1 MITMASY
8 IINNSELNSE
18 ENMYSKTDQE
28 YCMYKYKSPPVS
40 EVFYKYRSVITQN
53 DKVVCVSPSKS
64 VPYRAFCD
72 RHSAKESVV
81 AEEFI
86 EGTMMN
92 VFWDGFNWKTSTR
105 FKMDGSCFF
114 FQENGYFGIM
124 FKETLDVCHIDL
136 NELNK
141 EYCYS
146 FVMQHPENRIV
157 TAFKTPQLYLIEAYK
172 ISEINKN
179 ETRVEV
185 VSNVRNDPYWG
196 STLIRFPA
204 RLNFGLTD
212 IISNMPYTIMGVS
225 FKETV
230 SGDRC
235 KLRNSA
241 YEYVR
246 QLRGNQ
252 PKLSYRYLELRK
264 TSQVK
269 EYLSYYP
276 EHSDHFKKFQDNL
289 HKYTTGLYHT
299 YVALNIKKTVQLEQ
313 VDSRFR
319 PSLKRLHVYYKEVL
333 APQKKYI
340 TMSEVIQ
347 YVNALPE
354 PIQMGF
360 IQ

>member
-1 MITMASY
+1 
-8 IINNSELNSE
+8 
-18 ENMYSKTDQE
+18 MYSKKDQE
-28 YCMYKYKSPPVS
+28 YCIYKYKNPPVS
-40 EVFYKYRSVITQN
+40 ETYYKYRSVITQN
-53 DKVVCVSPSKS
+53 DKVICVSPSKS

-72 RHSAKESVV
+72 RHSAKESVI
-81 AEEFI
+81 AEEFV
-86 EGTMMN
+86 EGTMIN
-92 VFWDGFNWKTSTR
+92 AFWDGISWKTSTR
-105 FKMDGSCFF
+105 FKVDGSCFF
-114 FQENGYFGIM
+114 FDTNGYFEKM
-124 FKETLDVCHIDL
+124 FEETLIVCRVDL
-136 NELNK
+136 NDLNK

-157 TAFKTPQLYLIEAYK
+157 TAFETPQLYLIEAYK
-172 ISEINKN
+172 ISKIDDND
-179 ETRVEV
+179 TRVEV
-185 VSNVRNDPYWG
+185 VSNVRDDPYWV

-212 IISNMPYTIMGVS
+212 AITNMPYTRMGVS
-225 FKETV
+225 FRETE

-269 EYLSYYP
+269 EYLSFYS
-276 EHSDHFKKFQDNL
+276 EHSEQFKKFQDNL
-289 HKYTTGLYHT
+289 HKYTTALYHA
-299 YVALNIKKTVQLEQ
+299 YVELNIKKTIQLEQ
-313 VDSRFR
+313 VDVRFR
-319 PSLKRLHVYYKEVL
+319 PSLKRLHLYYKEVL

-340 TMSEVIQ
+340 TMTEVIN
-347 YVNALPE
+347 YINALPE

-360 IQ
+360 IQY